1 MNHCRTPHY
10 HHCCS
15 PCCPVRALYTS
26 GLSGSI
32 PTSLGSCG
40 LLTHLYVHLRHVMHK
55 QALVSQ
61 VATMGL
67 QQIVHPKHACISA
80 VQHTHH
86 AHSPHTYSLT
96 HSHTS
101 SHIPTHTHTHAH
113 ENSNTR
119 CIPSTHVSLQCTTLS
134 PLLLPVLSRQ
144 APVQQSSQRQHSYES
159 RELWIIA

>member
-1 MNHCRTPHY
+1 MYQSSAPHY
-10 HHCCS
+10 HHRS
-15 PCCPVRALYTS
+15 SLCCPVRHLDKN

-55 QALVSQ
+55 QDLVSQ

-67 QQIVHPKHACISA
+67 QQIVHPKHEYISA

-96 HSHTS
+96 H
-101 SHIPTHTHTHAH
+101 THQLAYTNAHTHAR
-113 ENSNTR
+113 TR
-119 CIPSTHVSLQCTTLS
+119 KLQHTLH
-134 PLLLPVLSRQ
+134 PKH
-144 APVQQSSQRQHSYES
+144 AC
-159 RELWIIA
+159 IIAVHHTITIAAPRAVTSGPYTAIVSAAAFLRV